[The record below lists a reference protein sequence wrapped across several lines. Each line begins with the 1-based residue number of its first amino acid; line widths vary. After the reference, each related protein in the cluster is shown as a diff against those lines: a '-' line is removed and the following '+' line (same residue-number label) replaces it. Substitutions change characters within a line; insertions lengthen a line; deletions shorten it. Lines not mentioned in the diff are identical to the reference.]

1 QCHQLLPPSRN
12 SARCASEILED
23 GRFNAPPAFLTRS
36 VSKIAHT
43 ISTDFWETFRRRHP
57 MAKLTSTP
65 DTTEFSDAK
74 IKQMLAWLASV
85 ARDESESRAKR
96 KNVCVASLSMAE
108 LFE

>member
-1 QCHQLLPPSRN
+1 
-12 SARCASEILED
+12 
-23 GRFNAPPAFLTRS
+23 
-36 VSKIAHT
+36 
-43 ISTDFWETFRRRHP
+43 

-65 DTTEFSDAK
+65 DTTEFSDLE

-108 LFE
+108 LFESDSRNNQRINSVFIQFRNSERESGNHPA